1 MQIGENVSLAED
13 DAVNE
18 GGAEAGVDVEFQA
31 LQVKIQLVA
40 DDGGSNGAVEHTLF
54 ETGVGGRGGGTGAD
68 CGTPGPADIQGHET
82 VPDADLVN
90 ILVQQFSEP
99 DCTCPLHTVKYLH

>member
-18 GGAEAGVDVEFQA
+18 GGAEADAVNEGGAEAGVDVGFQA

-40 DDGGSNGAVEHTLF
+40 DDGGSNGAV
-54 ETGVGGRGGGTGAD
+54 
-68 CGTPGPADIQGHET
+68 
-82 VPDADLVN
+82 
-90 ILVQQFSEP
+90 
-99 DCTCPLHTVKYLH
+99 

>member
-13 DAVNE
+13 DAVDE
-18 GGAEAGVDVEFQA
+18 GGAEAGIDVGLQA

-40 DDGGSNGAVEHTLF
+40 DDGGSNGAVKHALLEV
-54 ETGVGGRGGGTGAD
+54 GVGSRCGGTGAD

-82 VPDADLVN
+82 VPDANLVN

-99 DCTCPLHTVKYLH
+99 DCTCPLHTLKYLH